1 MNETLHEYLDIF
13 VTVYLNDILIYLENE
28 KEHVEHVKKVLAKL
42 RTNSLLLKPEKCE
55 FHKNQVEFLGYIIG
69 THGIKMDQA
78 KVTAVLT

>member
-42 RTNSLLLKPEKCE
+42 RANSLLLKLEKCE
-55 FHKNQVEFLGYIIG
+55 FHKN
-69 THGIKMDQA
+69 
-78 KVTAVLT
+78 